1 MQHDKILILD
11 FGSQVTQLI
20 ARRIREAHV
29 YCEVHPC
36 DVSSDWVREFAAD
49 GRLKGIVLSGSHAS
63 VYEVDDKAPD
73 AVYELGIP
81 VLGICYGMQTMAQQL
96 GGKVEGSHTREFGY
110 AEVRARGHTALLK
123 DIADFT
129 TPEGHGML
137 KVWMSHGDK
146 VTELPPGFKL
156 MASTESCPIAGM
168 ADEARRFY
176 AVQFHPEVTHT
187 VQGRALLDRFVL
199 EICGTSPDWVM
210 RDHIAEA
217 VEKIREQVGDEE
229 VILGL
234 SGGVDSSVAAAL
246 IHRAIGDQLTCV
258 FVDHGLLRLNE
269 GDMVMEMFAGKLHAK
284 VVRVDAA
291 ELFLGELAGVAD
303 PEQKRKIIGRL
314 FVDVF
319 KAEAAKLTSSG
330 ASTKGAKWLAQGT
343 IYPDVI
349 ESGGAKSK
357 KAVTIKSHHNVGGL
371 PEQLGLK
378 LLEPLRDLFK
388 DEVRELG
395 VALGLPHDMVYRH
408 PFPGP
413 GLGVRILGEVKKDY
427 ADLLRRADAI
437 FIEELRSTI
446 EPHSGKSWYDLTSQA
461 FTVFLPVKSVGVMG
475 DGRTYDYVVALR
487 AVQTSDFMTA
497 DWAELPYSLLKRVS
511 SRIINEVRGINRVTY
526 DVSSKPPA
534 TIEWE

>member
-20 ARRIREAHV
+20 ARRVREAHV
-29 YCEVHPC
+29 YSEVHPC
-36 DVSSDWVREFAAD
+36 DVSDEWVRQYAAD
-49 GRLKGIVLSGSHAS
+49 GRLKGVILSGSHAS
-63 VYEVDDKAPD
+63 VYEESTDRAPQ
-73 AVYELGIP
+73 AVFELGVP

-96 GGKVEGSHTREFGY
+96 GGRVEPGHKREFGF
-110 AEVRARGHTALLK
+110 AEVRARGHTALLA
-123 DIADFT
+123 DIADYT
-129 TPEGHGML
+129 TEQGHGML
-137 KVWMSHGDK
+137 HVWMSHGDK
-146 VTELPPGFKL
+146 VAEMPPGFKL

-187 VQGRALLDRFVL
+187 KQGRALLERFVL
-199 EICGTSPDWVM
+199 GICQAQPDWVM

-217 VEKIREQVGDEE
+217 VAAIRRQVGDEE

-269 GDMVMEMFAGKLHAK
+269 GDLVMEMFAGKLHAK
-284 VVRVDAA
+284 VVRVDAG
-291 ELFLGELAGVAD
+291 ELFLGKLAGVSD
-303 PEQKRKIIGRL
+303 PERKRKIIGGL

-319 KAEAAKLTSSG
+319 KAEAAKIRQTH
-330 ASTKGAKWLAQGT
+330 ARQVAWLAQGT

-395 VALGLPHDMVYRH
+395 VALGLPPEMVYRH

-437 FIEELRSTI
+437 FIEELRNFRDEAT
-446 EPHSGKSWYDLTSQA
+446 GKSWYELTSQA

-497 DWAELPYSLLKRVS
+497 DWAELPYALLKKVS
-511 SRIINEVRGINRVTY
+511 GRIINEVRGINRVTY

>member
-20 ARRIREAHV
+20 ARRVREAHV
-29 YCEVHPC
+29 YSEVHPC
-36 DVSSDWVREFAAD
+36 DVSSEWVREYAAD
-49 GRLKGIVLSGSHAS
+49 GRLKGVILSGSHAS
-63 VYEVDDKAPD
+63 VYEDTTDKAPQ
-73 AVYELGIP
+73 AVFELGVP
-81 VLGICYGMQTMAQQL
+81 VLGICYGMQTMAHQL
-96 GGKVEGSHTREFGY
+96 GGRVEGGHKREFGF
-110 AEVRARGHTALLK
+110 AAVRARGHTELLR

-137 KVWMSHGDK
+137 NVWMSHGDK
-146 VTELPPGFKL
+146 VVEMPPGFKL
-156 MASTESCPIAGM
+156 MASTDSCPIAGM

-187 VQGRALLDRFVL
+187 TQGAAMLERFVL
-199 EICGTSPDWVM
+199 GICGAGADWVM

-217 VEKIREQVGDEE
+217 VAAIRRQVGDEE

-258 FVDHGLLRLNE
+258 FVDHGLLRLQE
-269 GDMVMEMFAGKLHAK
+269 GDMVMDMFAGQLHAK
-284 VVRVDAA
+284 VIRVDASDM
-291 ELFLGELAGVAD
+291 FLGKLAGVTD
-303 PEQKRKIIGRL
+303 PEAKRKIIGGL

-319 KAEAAKLTSSG
+319 KAEAAKIKESH
-330 ASTKGAKWLAQGT
+330 ARHVAWLAQGT

-371 PEQLGLK
+371 PQQLGLK

-395 VALGLPHDMVYRH
+395 LALGLPYEMVYRH

-413 GLGVRILGEVKKDY
+413 GLGVRILGEVKREY
-427 ADLLRRADAI
+427 TDLLRRADAI
-437 FIEELRSTI
+437 FIEELRNHRDDKT
-446 EPHSGKSWYDLTSQA
+446 GKTWYDLTSQA

-497 DWAELPYSLLKRVS
+497 DWAELPYALLKKVS
-511 SRIINEVRGINRVTY
+511 GRIINEVRGINRVTY